1 MDTFVTRNAKVG
13 DSVPVA
19 KKTAD
24 PPKNQPKRKL
34 KISINLTILHYI
46 TFSHLADGFI
56 QSDVQG
62 TF

>member
-1 MDTFVTRNAKVG
+1 MDTFVTQNPKVG

-34 KISINLTILHYI
+34 KISINFKFYI
-46 TFSHLADGFI
+46 TLSHLADAFI
-56 QSDVQG
+56 QSNVQG
-62 TF
+62 RF